1 MRRSMGN
8 DKGREVRLSALAQS
22 VRRTISGYVFRP
34 IKVQALGQVEQVPVH
49 LLGNVLAYKKAP
61 SLLRFRW
68 SFAAPLHVVLLS
80 CAAIVS
86 GCATGPTATIPVPVS
101 CLKSEPPA
109 MPQTATEAE
118 ILAMNEYAATLTIFT
133 ERLELK
139 AFAAK
144 ADAIIQAC
152 R

>member
-1 MRRSMGN
+1 
-8 DKGREVRLSALAQS
+8 

-118 ILAMNEYAATLTIFT
+118 ILAMNEYAATLIV
-133 ERLELK
+133 
-139 AFAAK
+139 AATH
-144 ADAIIQAC
+144 AANRQDAHRQARGRGAGWWFMLPISTC
-152 R
+152 RQ